1 MSSWG
6 SDLPIQFSYGCC
18 WISKEPL
25 ELLVQFLQ
33 FLHKHCSSFCPTL
46 LHELIKVSPTSR
58 QTKHAQALQP
68 FFLRFTAFLY
78 APCLF
83 FPLLSLWETLLIA
96 PSSLSQ
102 TKVGTLILAHF
113 LIGLSLFPD
122 SLFYYHSTFIFLPPS
137 QSHSLLTMFTS
148 YHAMSVFFY
157 FICDI
162 NTNPW
167 KICCHSF

>member
-33 FLHKHCSSFCPTL
+33 FLHKPCSSFCPTL

-68 FFLRFTAFLY
+68 FSLRFTAFL
-78 APCLF
+78 
-83 FPLLSLWETLLIA
+83 SLPFL
-96 PSSLSQ
+96 PSSLLMGDIINSPFIPI
-102 TKVGTLILAHF
+102 TNKSWYTYSCPFSHWFKSLPW
-113 LIGLSLFPD
+113 LSL
-122 SLFYYHSTFIFLPPS
+122 
-137 QSHSLLTMFTS
+137 LLSFN
-148 YHAMSVFFY
+148 FY
-157 FICDI
+157 FSSSLTVTLPSDHVYFLS
-162 NTNPW
+162 
-167 KICCHSF
+167 CHVCLFLLYLWYKH